1 MNFLQATRTK
11 LRFSTPK
18 GTLNTEQLWD
28 LSMADLTTT
37 IKETKKT
44 LSVSSNDDELSF
56 LNEDTTPDVENT
68 LRFSILKEIF
78 VTKKT
83 EAEAKKAIAETK
95 AQNKKILELIAS
107 KQDEVLANKSI
118 EELTAM
124 LQ

>member
-1 MNFLQATRTK
+1 MNFLQATRIK

-18 GTLNTEQLWD
+18 GVLSTEQLWD

-44 LSVSSNDDELSF
+44 LSASSNDDELSF

-68 LRFSILKEIF
+68 LRFGILKEIF

-83 EAEAKKAIAETK
+83 EAEAKKLAAETK
-95 AQNKKILELIAS
+95 AQNKRILELIAS
-107 KQDEVLANKSI
+107 KQDEALANKSI